1 MKARQQNRIR
11 TLISALLILAMLGS
25 GVYAAVGSVANVNN
39 EISVGAVNIT
49 LDHFY
54 KKDGAEIRGV
64 YVDEDITSGATI
76 SSVPRIKNL
85 GISSYVRLAVNY
97 YDESGAAAEA
107 AVASD
112 LAADW
117 TKIGNYY
124 YLTREATP
132 GETLDVFKG
141 ILVPA
146 SWDDDNNQITMVLR
160 ADAIQAAHFT
170 PDFTNDAPWGAV
182 TIAEFADDEYQTDSE
197 SHTSAVTVNYDG
209 VAEQYVDVPDGF
221 LAQLNMLTPGDE
233 VSGEIAISN
242 KSDDEHGLWVDVD
255 VTDAALG
262 NALTVRIE
270 KDGAVLYEG
279 PLADLAE
286 TSLGKLAPGDAGAVS
301 VRLSLPAE
309 TGNNVG
315 SIQGVI
321 NWKFRVDAEE
331 QPIPVGPQTED
342 NITTAMII
350 FLASFGGL
358 VLLSIFE
365 KRERD
370 EEK

>member
-1 MKARQQNRIR
+1 MKVRRNRIR
-11 TLISALLILAMLGS
+11 TLISVLLILAMLGA
-25 GVYAAVGSVANVNN
+25 GVYAAVGSMANVNN

-64 YVDEDITSGATI
+64 YIDEDIMSGAII

-97 YDESGAAAEA
+97 YDESGVAAEA
-107 AVASD
+107 ATATD

-117 TKIGNYY
+117 TKIGDYY

-141 ILVPA
+141 ISVPA
-146 SWDDDNNQITMVLR
+146 SWDNDNSQITMVLR
-160 ADAIQAAHFT
+160 ADAIQAAHLE

-182 TIAEFADDEYQTDSE
+182 TIAEFADDGYQTDSE
-197 SHTSAVTVNYDG
+197 SHASAVTVNYDG
-209 VAEQYVDVPDGF
+209 VAEQYVDVPDDF

-242 KSDDEHGLWVDVD
+242 KSNEEHELWADVD
-255 VTDAALG
+255 VSDAALG
-262 NALTVRIE
+262 SALTVRIA
-270 KDGAVLYEG
+270 KDDAVLYEG
-279 PLADLAE
+279 SLADLAE
-286 TSLGKLAPGDAGAVS
+286 TSLGKLAPGDAGTISVS
-301 VRLSLPAE
+301 LSLPAE
-309 TGNNVG
+309 TGNDIG
-315 SIQGVI
+315 SIQSAI
-321 NWKFRVDAEE
+321 SWKFRVDATEE

-342 NITTAMII
+342 NITAAMII

-358 VLLSIFE
+358 ILLSLFE
-365 KRERD
+365 RREQN
-370 EEK
+370 EEE